1 VLLLRR
7 ELLRT
12 GASVPLALALNS
24 AAAADDM
31 PAPFTADTVPALA
44 RQLASQPFKPP
55 DEQLPAEL
63 RNLDYAHYLDI
74 RFKPENALW
83 NGQGLNFTVQFLH
96 RGYLYKDRVDIY
108 QVVNSQALPVQ
119 YTQDLFTFGNIR
131 PPTGDIGFAG
141 FRLHFPINRLN
152 YLDEF
157 SAFLGA
163 SYFRAVARGQGYG
176 LSARGLAINTAEPT
190 GEEFPLFRSFW
201 LEQPPKGADAIAV
214 HALLDSK
221 SATGAF
227 RFIIT
232 PGQQTLFDVEAR
244 IYPRVDIATIGLAP
258 LTSMFFYGPNSRA
271 RTDDWRA
278 AVHDSG
284 GLALRTGHDERIWRP
299 LINPHEL
306 QISAFSDANPRGFGL
321 MQSPRQ
327 FVYYQ
332 DLEARYEKRPS
343 LWVEPLGNWG
353 QGIVELV
360 EIPSDKEV
368 NDNIVAF
375 WRPHDPLKAKSEFTL
390 SYRLHW
396 CWSEPDPGPVAQV
409 VQTRAGLALNGTD
422 RQFVIDFAGVPLDAW
437 DKQQPPGLDVGTDKG
452 KIISAVAEHNPELH
466 GWRVSIEFA
475 TNKQKMVELHAR
487 MMDGDKPLTETWI
500 ARWTAS

>member
-1 VLLLRR
+1 LLRR

-12 GASVPLALALNS
+12 GASMPLVVALNG
-24 AAAADDM
+24 AAAAGDAL
-31 PAPFTADTVPALA
+31 APFTADTVPALA
-44 RQLASQPFKPP
+44 RQLASQPFKAP
-55 DEQLPAEL
+55 DESLPADL
-63 RNLDYAHYLDI
+63 QNLDYTHYLDI
-74 RFKPENALW
+74 RFNPQNALW

-96 RGYLYKDRVDIY
+96 RGYLYKDRVDMY
-108 QVVNSQALPVQ
+108 QVVNGQALPIQ
-119 YTQDLFTFGNIR
+119 YHPNWFEFDKIQ

-141 FRLHFPINRLN
+141 FRLHYPINRLN

-157 SAFLGA
+157 CAFLGA

-201 LEQPPKGADAIAV
+201 LEQPSKGANAITV

-221 SATGAF
+221 SAAGAF
-227 RFIIT
+227 QFVIT
-232 PGQQTLFDVEAR
+232 PGRQTLIDTEAR
-244 IYPRVDIATIGLAP
+244 IYPRVDIRTIGVAP
-258 LTSMFFYGPNSRA
+258 LTSMFFFGPNSHVRS
-271 RTDDWRA
+271 DDWRA

-284 GLALRTGHDERIWRP
+284 GLALRTGQDQHIWRP
-299 LINPHEL
+299 LLNPRDL
-306 QISAFSDANPRGFGL
+306 QISAFSDVSPRGFGL
-321 MQSPRQ
+321 MQSPRE
-327 FVYYQ
+327 FLYYQ

-343 LWVEPLGNWG
+343 VWVEPLGNWG

-375 WRPHDPLKAKSEFTL
+375 WRPHDPLKAKSEFKL

-396 CWSEPDPGPVAQV
+396 CWSQPNPGPVAHV
-409 VQTRAGLALNGTD
+409 VQTRAGLASNGTD
-422 RQFVIDFAGVPLDAW
+422 RQFVIDFAGIPLDAW
-437 DKQQPPGLDVGTDKG
+437 QGQQPPGLDVGTDKG
-452 KIISAVAEHNPELH
+452 KIISAVAEPNPEMR
-466 GWRVSIEFA
+466 GWRVSIQFA
-475 TNKQKMVELHAR
+475 TNKQKVVELHAR

-500 ARWTAS
+500 GRWTAI

>member
-1 VLLLRR
+1 LLRR

-12 GASVPLALALNS
+12 GASMPLVLALNS
-24 AAAADDM
+24 AAAAGDA
-31 PAPFTADTVPALA
+31 PVPFTADTVPTLA

-55 DEQLPAEL
+55 NESLPADL
-63 RNLDYAHYLDI
+63 QNLDYTHYLDI
-74 RFKPENALW
+74 RFNPEKALW

-96 RGYLYKDRVDIY
+96 RGYLYKDRVDIF
-108 QVVNSQALPVQ
+108 QVVNDQALPIQ
-119 YTQDLFTFGNIR
+119 YQPNWFEFDKIQ

-141 FRLHFPINRLN
+141 FRLHYPINRLN

-157 SAFLGA
+157 CAFLGA

-201 LEQPPKGADAIAV
+201 LEQPPKGANAMTV

-227 RFIIT
+227 RFVIT
-232 PGQQTLFDVEAR
+232 PGEQTLIDTEAR
-244 IYPRVDIATIGLAP
+244 IYPRVDIRTIGLAP
-258 LTSMFFYGPNSRA
+258 LTSMFFFGPNSHA
-271 RTDDWRA
+271 RSDDWRA
-278 AVHDSG
+278 AVHDSS
-284 GLALRTGHDERIWRP
+284 GLALRTGQDERIWRP
-299 LINPHEL
+299 LLNPHDL
-306 QISAFSDANPRGFGL
+306 QISAFSDVGPRGFGL

-327 FVYYQ
+327 FLYYQ

-343 LWVEPLGNWG
+343 VWVEPLGNWG

-375 WRPHDPLKAKSEFTL
+375 WRPHDPLKAKSEFKL

-396 CWSEPDPGPVAQV
+396 CWSQPNPGPVAHV
-409 VQTRAGLALNGTD
+409 VQTRAGLASNGTD
-422 RQFVIDFAGVPLDAW
+422 RQFVIDFAGIPLDAW
-437 DKQQPPGLDVGTDKG
+437 QAQQPPGLDVGTDKG
-452 KIISAVAEHNPELH
+452 KIISAVAERNPDMH
-466 GWRVSIEFA
+466 GWRVSIQFA
-475 TNKQKMVELHAR
+475 TNKQKVVELHAR
-487 MMDGDKPLTETWI
+487 MMDADKPLTETWI
-500 ARWTAS
+500 GRWTAI